1 MSSHSVS
8 VHGGSDE
15 FHVKQRIAEGRQQ
28 FLGLELVCG
37 QGALV
42 PRAETELLAL
52 AAINALSLASSPMV
66 IDLCCG
72 VGNLACA
79 VATYVPHARVWATD
93 LTEDCVSWTRKNV
106 EKLGLGARIEAVQG
120 DLFKGL
126 EGKGLEK
133 TIDLIVCNPP
143 YISTGRLSADRASL
157 LQFEPREAFD
167 GGPYGLSIHQ
177 RVVAEAPKFLKPS
190 GWLVM
195 EFGLGQHK
203 QLKQLLQRSRAFDDV
218 MLVNDA
224 SGYPRVVAGRL
235 RQTANAIDLVASQR
249 INLTSE

>member
-1 MSSHSVS
+1 MSSQSVS
-8 VHGGSDE
+8 LRGGSDE
-15 FHVKQRIAEGRQQ
+15 VHVKQRIAEGCQQ
-28 FLGLELVCG
+28 FLGLELLCG
-37 QGALV
+37 EGALV

-52 AAINALSLASSPMV
+52 AAIDALRVASSPMV

-79 VATYVPHARVWATD
+79 IATYVPKARIWATD
-93 LTEDCVSWTRKNV
+93 VTDNCVRWTRKNV
-106 EKLGLGARIEAVQG
+106 DHLSLGARIETVQG

-133 TIDLIVCNPP
+133 KIDLVVCNPP
-143 YISTGRLSADRASL
+143 YISTGRLAADRAGL
-157 LQFEPREAFD
+157 LKDEPREAFD

-195 EFGLGQHK
+195 EFGVGQHR
-203 QLKQLLQRSRAFDDV
+203 QLRRLLERRRAFDEIT
-218 MLVNDA
+218 LVNDA
-224 SGYPRVVAGRL
+224 SGRPRVVAGR
-235 RQTANAIDLVASQR
+235 VYV
-249 INLTSE
+249 